1 MKFVIGKKKYFFD
14 FLNSINQEDKIAIL
28 THNDLDGIASAI
40 FTEKILSSKNLKKSF
55 VDFLTYKK
63 DMYSERIQGLKE
75 KGITRIIL
83 TDLNENSDLE
93 GFKRLNNEFE
103 IFMIDHH
110 PIMEEVKDY
119 KNILKTK
126 SESKEGEC
134 ASQIVY
140 ELGKDV
146 IDEEKYK
153 WLICSAIIA
162 DYVYQKKEN
171 LEFIQK
177 FYPKTIEEKI
187 MESVPG
193 KITITIGNA
202 IIYFQGKLHEVYDLV
217 KKGNLEELKKYENI
231 IEGEIQK
238 TIKEFHQNAEYY
250 PDKNLYFYFS
260 EPKFNIG
267 SIVSSILSNEDEN
280 KIIILSTP
288 KDDMIKISARNQ
300 SGKIDLNK
308 FLKKGIQG
316 LENAVAGGH
325 AKASGAS
332 FMKKDLDTFKK
343 NILK

>member
-103 IFMIDHH
+103 SFMIDHH
-110 PIMEEVKDY
+110 PIMEDVKNY

-126 SESKEGEC
+126 SGSKEGEC

-140 ELGKDV
+140 ELGKGV
-146 IDEEKYK
+146 INEEKYK
-153 WLICSAIIA
+153 WLICSAII
-162 DYVYQKKEN
+162 
-171 LEFIQK
+171 
-177 FYPKTIEEKI
+177 
-187 MESVPG
+187 
-193 KITITIGNA
+193 
-202 IIYFQGKLHEVYDLV
+202 YFHGKLHEVYNLV
-217 KKGNLEELKKYENI
+217 KEGNLEVLKKYEKI
-231 IEGEIQK
+231 VEDEIQK
-238 TIKEFHQNAEYY
+238 TIREFHQNAEYY

-260 EPKFNIG
+260 EPKFNVG

-288 KDDMIKISARNQ
+288 KEDMIKISARNQ
-300 SGKIDLNK
+300 SGKIDLDK

-343 NILK
+343 LAPLAFACPPATAF